1 MNPAPSVVLLD
12 VNETLSDLAP
22 LAERFEEV
30 GAPGDLLAT
39 WFAGTLRDGIA
50 LAASGRYAAFA
61 EVARAAL
68 RPLLARVRG
77 LGAPVDE
84 AADHVLA
91 GIGTLPVHSDVEP
104 GLRRMRDAGLRIATL
119 TNGSA
124 ATAAGLLERAGI
136 AHLVEGTSTWRRSAD
151 GNRRP
156 SPTRTPAGRSAS
168 RREPRFWSPSIPG
181 TSTARSAPGCAA
193 PGSTVTEIPTPACSA
208 HPTRAPL
215 SCRSWSIGSSSR
227 RVASDPRPPGQR
239 TARRET
245 TYDPADIFRCAPALI
260 V

>member
-136 AHLVEGTSTWRRSAD
+136 AHLVERNLDVAEVGRWKPAPEPYTYACRTLGVASGAAVLVAVHPWDVHGAKCAGLRGAWL
-151 GNRRP
+151 NRHGDP
-156 SPTRTPAGRSAS
+156 Y
-168 RREPRFWSPSIPG
+168 PG
-181 TSTARSAPGCAA
+181 
-193 PGSTVTEIPTPACSA
+193 VF
-208 HPTRAPL
+208 RAPD
-215 SCRSWSIGSSSR
+215 
-227 RVASDPRPPGQR
+227 ASAAELPVLVDR
-239 TARRET
+239 
-245 TYDPADIFRCAPALI
+245 LI
-260 V
+260 E